1 MSYPP
6 VGEDAHEEAYKC
18 MEGCGGDPLADD
30 GLVEAGEGVVED
42 DPRDHAGVEEG
53 GEVVVEVE
61 DAAHHPEGD
70 VVQRPPDHQPRPAVQ
85 GPRLPLPVEKQM
97 DKVLTTYEINMT

>member
-6 VGEDAHEEAYKC
+6 VGEDAHEEADESVEC
-18 MEGCGGDPLADD
+18 GGGDPLADD

-42 DPRDHAGVEEG
+42 DAGDHAGVEEG

-85 GPRLPLPVEKQM
+85 RPRLPLPVDRQI
-97 DKVLTTYEINMT
+97 DN